1 MKQTSNFIKG
11 IKDGIPIALGYFPVS
26 FTFGIMAIS
35 LGIPPYIA
43 VLVSLSNLTSAGQ
56 FAGLPL
62 FIMDGAYIELALTQL
77 IINLRYAL
85 MSLSLSQKIDKK
97 WRTIDRMLL
106 SFGITDEI
114 FAVSANHE
122 GKVSR
127 SYFLGLM
134 ILPILGWTSGTYAGC
149 IASKMLD
156 PKLQNALGLAI
167 YGMFLAIIIPVA
179 KKDNDVKMVIIMA
192 AMISILLNYLNV
204 FINIGSGF
212 VIIICTLIS
221 AGIMAYLRPKEDK

>member
-1 MKQTSNFIKG
+1 MNETNNFIKG

-26 FTFGIMAIS
+26 FTFGIMAIT

-43 VLVSLSNLTSAGQ
+43 VLISLSNLTSAGQ

-85 MSLSLSQKIDKK
+85 MSLSLSQKIDKN

-114 FAVSANHE
+114 FAVSANQE
-122 GKVSR
+122 TKISR

-149 IASKMLD
+149 IASQMLD

-179 KKDNDVKMVIIMA
+179 KKDNDVKVVIIMA
-192 AMISILLNYLNV
+192 AMISIMLNYLST

-221 AGIMAYLRPKEDK
+221 AGVMAYMRPKEDE